1 METQKMTIKIDDGV
15 LSINLSDILD
25 VMTDDHKR
33 EFMKHAVWQQDIF
46 EDLIHAIVN
55 DHIVTEHFGS
65 NIYDTR
71 KQILESIGKL
81 EANHFRSLMH
91 ELEQSEIEKD
101 KWQTDYWKLYHS
113 LSSDQKMK
121 APQTERYQNA
131 KWPSDVAVEQEM
143 AKRS

>member
-33 EFMKHAVWQQDIF
+33 EFMKHAIWQKDIF
-46 EDLIHAIVN
+46 EDLIYAIVN

-71 KQILESIGKL
+71 KQILENIGKL
-81 EANHFRSLMH
+81 ETNHFRSLMH
-91 ELEQSEIEKD
+91 ELEQSQIEKD
-101 KWQTDYWKLYHS
+101 KWQADYWKLYNS
-113 LSSDQKMK
+113 LSSDQKAR
-121 APQTERYQNA
+121 APRTEPYQGA
-131 KWPSDVAVEQEM
+131 KWASDAKVEQEM
-143 AKRS
+143 AVRS